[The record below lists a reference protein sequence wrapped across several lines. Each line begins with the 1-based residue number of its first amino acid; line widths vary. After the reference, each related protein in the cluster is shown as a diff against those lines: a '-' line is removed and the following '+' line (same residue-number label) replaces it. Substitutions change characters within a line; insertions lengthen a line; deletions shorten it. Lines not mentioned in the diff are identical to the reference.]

1 MRTYSSLPHLNGNLM
16 AAVDVETTGRRAN
29 WHEIVQI
36 AVVPLDSDIRPLEG
50 VTPFYMTV
58 QPLHPERVE
67 EAARNVHGLDLT
79 HLALYAPHPDKVAD
93 MFVEWFE
100 KLNLPLDKKL
110 VPLAQNWAF
119 ESSFLQAWLGVAL
132 KEKLFMGLARD
143 SMSLAL
149 SINDRA
155 VFRGESAPFN
165 KVNLGYLC
173 SHFGIVNNN
182 AHDAF
187 ADCIAEAE
195 VYRSM
200 MYFDI

>member
-1 MRTYSSLPHLNGNLM
+1 MRTYSALPHLNGNLL

-29 WHEIVQI
+29 YHEIVQI
-36 AVVPLDSDIRPLEG
+36 AVVPLNSDIRPLEG
-50 VTPFYMTV
+50 VTPFYTTV
-58 QPLHPERVE
+58 KPLHLERVE
-67 EAARNVHGLDLT
+67 AAARNVHGLDLAK
-79 HLALYAPHPDKVAD
+79 LCQYAPHPDKVAD
-93 MFVEWFE
+93 MLVEWFE
-100 KLNLPLDKKL
+100 KLDLPFEKKL

-119 ESSFLQAWLGVAL
+119 ESSFLQAWLGVPL

-155 VFRGESAPFN
+155 VFRGEPAPFN
-165 KVNLGYLC
+165 KVNLAYLC
-173 SHFGIVNNN
+173 EKFGVVNQN

-195 VYRSM
+195 VYRAM
-200 MYFDI
+200 MYFDV